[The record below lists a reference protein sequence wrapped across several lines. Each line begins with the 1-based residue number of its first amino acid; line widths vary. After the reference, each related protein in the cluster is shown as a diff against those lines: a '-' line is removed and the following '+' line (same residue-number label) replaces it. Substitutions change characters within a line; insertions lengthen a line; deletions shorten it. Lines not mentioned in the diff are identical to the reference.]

1 MSKYGEFRRPVLLL
15 EAYQDWYAERTRGLE
30 SGSLE
35 LQEAASKADFP
46 EFLFGPIRTSVYQGY
61 TRVSPQY
68 RRYARI
74 ENATDFRERRI
85 KGLWG
90 LNGIGY
96 VGDHG
101 EYPEMQRTERPSAT
115 LVVDTYGA
123 VYAITRQTI
132 INDESGDL
140 LSKNPEDMGYTAA
153 VFVTEA
159 VIAYIEGNPTAPDG
173 NPTYSEARG
182 NQVTT
187 ALSEDS
193 LATAISTM
201 ENQRDGDGR
210 RIVIRP
216 QVLAVQNVRM
226 ELIANRIIRS
236 QQTGTQAAYTGAA
249 GAGTAIFDKGNINP
263 LAGILP
269 ADAVVRDAYWSDAN
283 DWYLFA
289 NPSDV
294 PAFAVGFLGGR
305 EEPQVFKKNA
315 ETSSALSGPDPYTWE
330 LDSVDFKVRLDFG
343 VGIVDPAGTYR
354 AVVA

>member
-1 MSKYGEFRRPVLLL
+1 MSQYGDYRRPVMMF
-15 EAYQDWYAERTRGLE
+15 EAYKSWHKHQ
-30 SGSLE
+30 

-46 EFLFGPIRTSVYQGY
+46 EFLFGPVKTSVYQGY
-61 TRVSPQY
+61 TKVNPQY

-74 ENATDFRERRI
+74 ENAVDFRERRI

-90 LNGIGY
+90 LSGIGY

-115 LVVDTYGA
+115 LIVDTYGG
-123 VYAITRQTI
+123 VYAITRQAI

-140 LSKNPEDMGYTAA
+140 LSRNPEDMGYAA
-153 VFVTEA
+153 ATFVTEA

-173 NPTYSEARG
+173 NATFSSERG

-187 ALSEDS
+187 ALSEDA
-193 LATAISTM
+193 LATAISTF
-201 ENQRDGDGR
+201 ENRRDGDGR
-210 RIVIRP
+210 RIVIKPR
-216 QVLAVQNVRM
+216 VLAVQNVRM
-226 ELIANRIIRS
+226 ALIANRIIRS

-249 GAGTAIFDKGNINP
+249 GAGTTVFDKGTINP

-269 ADAVVRDAYWSDAN
+269 ADAVVQDTYWSDAN

-289 NPSDV
+289 DPADV

-305 EEPQVFKKNA
+305 EEPQVFKKNP
-315 ETSSALSGPDPYTWE
+315 ETSAALSGPDPYTWE

-343 VGIVDPAGTYR
+343 VGIIDPLGAYR

>member
-1 MSKYGEFRRPVLLL
+1 MGQFGDFGRPIMMF
-15 EAYQDWYAERTRGLE
+15 EAYKSWHKHQ
-30 SGSLE
+30 

-46 EFLFGPIRTSVYQGY
+46 EFLFGPIKTSVYQGY
-61 TRVSPQY
+61 TKVNPQY

-90 LNGIGY
+90 LSGIGY

-115 LVVDTYGA
+115 LIVDTYGG
-123 VYAITRQTI
+123 VYAITRQAI

-140 LSKNPEDMGYTAA
+140 LSRNPEDMGYAA
-153 VFVTEA
+153 SVFVTEA
-159 VIAYIEGNPTAPDG
+159 IIAYIESNPTAPDG
-173 NPTYSEARG
+173 NPVFSEARK
-182 NQVTT
+182 NQITT

-210 RIVIRP
+210 RIVIKPR
-216 QVLAVQNVRM
+216 VLAVQNVRM
-226 ELIANRIIRS
+226 GLIANRIIRS
-236 QQTGTQAAYTGAA
+236 QETGTQVAYTGAA
-249 GAGTAIFDKGNINP
+249 GAGSAIFDKGNDNP

-269 ADAVVRDAYWSDAN
+269 SDAVVQDTYWSDAN

-289 NPSDV
+289 DPATT

-305 EEPQVFKKNA
+305 EEPQVFKKNL

-343 VGIVDPAGTYR
+343 VGNIDPAGVFR

>member
-1 MSKYGEFRRPVLLL
+1 MSKYGEYRRPVLLL
-15 EAYQDWYAERTRGLE
+15 EAYKDWYADRIGGLQE
-30 SGSLE
+30 GSVE
-35 LQEAASKADFP
+35 LREAASKADFP

-61 TRVSPQY
+61 TRVTPQY

-90 LNGIGY
+90 LTGIGY

-115 LVVDTYGA
+115 LVIDTYGA

-140 LSKNPEDMGYTAA
+140 LSKNPDDMGYAA
-153 VFVTEA
+153 AQFVTEA
-159 VIAYIEGNPTAPDG
+159 IIAYIEGNPTAPDG
-173 NPTYSEARG
+173 NPVFSEARG
-182 NQVTT
+182 NQITSP
-187 ALSEDS
+187 LSEDS
-193 LATAISTM
+193 LASAISTM
-201 ENQRDGDGR
+201 EIQRDGDGR
-210 RIVIRP
+210 RIVVRP
-216 QVLAVQNVRM
+216 QVLAVQSVRM
-226 ELIANRIIRS
+226 ELIANRILRS
-236 QQTGTQAAYTGAA
+236 QETGTNAAYTGAA
-249 GAGTAIFDKGNINP
+249 GAGSNVFDKGTINP

-269 ADAVVRDAYWSDAN
+269 QGAVVRDPYWSDAN

-305 EEPQVFKKNA
+305 EEPQVFKKNS

-343 VGIVDPAGTYR
+343 VGNVDPAGAFR
-354 AVVA
+354 SVVA

>member
-1 MSKYGEFRRPVLLL
+1 MSKFGDYGRPVLMF
-15 EAYQDWYAERTRGLE
+15 EAYKDWHEGR
-30 SGSLE
+30 

-46 EFLFGPIRTSVYQGY
+46 EFLFGPVKTSMYQGY
-61 TRVSPQY
+61 TKVSPQY

-74 ENATDFRERRI
+74 ESMSDFRERRI

-101 EYPEMQRTERPSAT
+101 EYPEMVRTERPPAT
-115 LVVDTYGA
+115 LVVDTYGG
-123 VYAITRQTI
+123 VYAITRQAI
-132 INDESGDL
+132 INDDSGDL
-140 LSKNPEDMGYTAA
+140 LSRNPEDMGYSAA

-159 VIAYIEGNPTAPDG
+159 VTAYIEGNPTAPDG
-173 NPTYSEARG
+173 KATYSTERG
-182 NQVTT
+182 NQTT
-187 ALSEDS
+187 EALSEDS

-201 ENQRDGDGR
+201 ENQLDGDGR
-210 RIVIRP
+210 HIVIRP
-216 QVLAVQNVRM
+216 QLLSVKTARM
-226 ELIANRIIRS
+226 EMIANRIIRS
-236 QQTGTQAAYTGAA
+236 QQTGTQAAYTGAP
-249 GAGTAIFDKGNINP
+249 GAGTNVFDKGTINP

-269 ADAVVRDAYWSDAN
+269 ADAVIRDPYWSDSN

-305 EEPQVFKKNA
+305 EEPQVFKKNP
-315 ETSSALSGPDPYTWE
+315 ETSAALSGPDPYTWE

-343 VGIVDPAGTYR
+343 VGVIDPAGTYR
-354 AVVA
+354 GVVA

>member
-1 MSKYGEFRRPVLLL
+1 MSKYGDYGRPVLLF
-15 EAYQDWYAERTRGLE
+15 EAYKDWH
-30 SGSLE
+30 SGR

-46 EFLFGPIRTSVYQGY
+46 EFLFGPIKTSVYQGY
-61 TRVSPQY
+61 TKVSPQY

-101 EYPEMQRTERPSAT
+101 EYPELTRTERPSAT
-115 LVVDTYGA
+115 LVIDTYGG

-140 LSKNPEDMGYTAA
+140 LSSNPADMGYAA
-153 VFVTEA
+153 AIFVSEA
-159 VIAYIEGNPTAPDG
+159 VTAYIEGNPTAPDG
-173 NPTYSEARG
+173 NPTFSEARG

-201 ENQRDGDGR
+201 ENQLDGDGR
-210 RIVIRP
+210 HIVIKP
-216 QVLAVQNVRM
+216 QLISVKNARM
-226 ELIANRIIRS
+226 ELIAKRIIGS
-236 QQTGTQAAYTGAA
+236 SETGVSSAYTGAA
-249 GAGTAIFDKGNINP
+249 GAGSAVFDKGRDNP
-263 LAGILP
+263 LQGILP
-269 ADAVVRDAYWSDAN
+269 ADAVIRDPYWSDSN
-283 DWYLFA
+283 DWYMFA
-289 NPSDV
+289 SPSDV

-305 EEPQVFKKNA
+305 EEPQVFKKNP
-315 ETSSALSGPDPYTWE
+315 ETSSQYDGPDPYTWE

-343 VGIVDPAGTYR
+343 VGVIDPAGAYR
-354 AVVA
+354 SVVA

>member
-1 MSKYGEFRRPVLLL
+1 MGKYGDYQRPVLLL
-15 EAYQDWYAERTRGLE
+15 EAYRDWHAEKI
-30 SGSLE
+30 
-35 LQEAASKADFP
+35 QEAASKADFP
-46 EFLFGPIRTSVYQGY
+46 EFLFGPIKTSVYQGY
-61 TRVSPQY
+61 TKVEPQY

-101 EYPEMQRTERPSAT
+101 EYPEMTRTERPPAT
-115 LVVDTYGA
+115 LVVDTYGG

-132 INDESGDL
+132 INDDSGEL
-140 LSKNPEDMGYTAA
+140 LSRNPEDMGYSAA
-153 VFVTEA
+153 LFISEA
-159 VIAYIEGNPTAPDG
+159 VTAYIEGNPTAPDG

-182 NQVTT
+182 NQVTA

-193 LATAISTM
+193 LASAISTF
-201 ENQRDGDGR
+201 ENQLDGDGR
-210 RIVIRP
+210 HIVIKP
-216 QVLAVQNVRM
+216 ALLSVKTARM

-236 QQTGTQAAYTGAA
+236 SQTGTQAAYTGAA
-249 GAGTAIFDKGNINP
+249 GAGTNVFDKGTDNP
-263 LAGILP
+263 LQGILP
-269 ADAVVRDAYWSDAN
+269 GDAVIRDPYWSDSN
-283 DWYLFA
+283 DWYMFA

-305 EEPQVFKKNA
+305 DEPQVFKKNP
-315 ETSSALSGPDPYTWE
+315 ETASSLAGPDPYTWE

-343 VGIVDPAGTYR
+343 VGIVDPAGAFR
-354 AVVA
+354 SVVA